1 MSQAINQQ
9 GILLESGTNEMELL
23 EFYLQ
28 GQRFGV
34 NVAKIRQL
42 MPYHN
47 KLVTR
52 MVGAH
57 QFILG
62 TRRHLLGKYESF
74 IFYIL
79 LLLLLFE
86 ELFLMLEQYLQHL

>member
-1 MSQAINQQ
+1 MADTRDWVIRGLGPREGHMSQAINQQ

-28 GQRFGV
+28 QQRFGV

-42 MPYHN
+42 MPYHSS
-47 KLVTR
+47 LVTR

-57 QFILG
+57 EYILG
-62 TRRHLLGKYESF
+62 T
-74 IFYIL
+74 
-79 LLLLLFE
+79 
-86 ELFLMLEQYLQHL
+86 MLWQGH